1 MDCVKGDYLKTTGN
15 STTLYG
21 LVWVGSYPSH
31 HLFINVFYYGRGVG
45 VDKPGHYTRLVLHV
59 HRYKLIFY
67 LLIFFIRI

>member
-21 LVWVGSYPSH
+21 LVWIGSYPSH
-31 HLFINVFYYGRGVG
+31 LLSISVIIRRGM
-45 VDKPGHYTRLVLHV
+45 DNPGHNTRLVL

-67 LLIFFIRI
+67 LLIFFIRF